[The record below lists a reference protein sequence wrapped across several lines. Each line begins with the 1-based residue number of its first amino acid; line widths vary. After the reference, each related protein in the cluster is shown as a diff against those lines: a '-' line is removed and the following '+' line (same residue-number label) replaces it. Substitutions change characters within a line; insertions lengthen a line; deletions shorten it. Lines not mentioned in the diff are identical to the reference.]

1 MFAGKIESTLAKD
14 TNTNHKNVNE
24 NSMEQ
29 NVIQINGGITINF
42 DVSVKK
48 LMYMKKIMFWI
59 NPAVCNCDNRKYLAS
74 IMDKIICDEIIEI
87 KQTILMKKI

>member
-24 NSMEQ
+24 NLMEQ
-29 NVIQINGGITINF
+29 NAIQINGGITINF

-48 LMYMKKIMFWI
+48 LMYMKKIM
-59 NPAVCNCDNRKYLAS
+59 C
-74 IMDKIICDEIIEI
+74 
-87 KQTILMKKI
+87 

>member
-42 DVSVKK
+42 DVNEKNITCKTQNFYILLVFLLITIALLS
-48 LMYMKKIMFWI
+48 
-59 NPAVCNCDNRKYLAS
+59 AVS
-74 IMDKIICDEIIEI
+74 I
-87 KQTILMKKI
+87 

>member
-48 LMYMKKIMFWI
+48 LMYMKKIMF
-59 NPAVCNCDNRKYLAS
+59 
-74 IMDKIICDEIIEI
+74 
-87 KQTILMKKI
+87 